1 MKTKQLDITREE
13 ANEVLGG
20 LAKQFLQNVYYHLT
34 HVDQEENKEKFTYRT
49 MEIGKMI
56 LFYMDEIA
64 EFLHLQNYVVN
75 LGDPGDDVC
84 FELGVKKPTMERI
97 QTILDLFEA

>member
-13 ANEVLGG
+13 ANEVLNN
-20 LAKQFLQNVYYHLT
+20 LARQFLHNVYYHLFYL
-34 HVDQEENKEKFTYRT
+34 DQQEDKEKFTYRT

-56 LFYMDEIA
+56 LFYMDEVA
-64 EFLHLQNYVVN
+64 EFLNLQNYVVN

-84 FELGVKKPTMERI
+84 FELGVKKPTVERI
-97 QTILDLFEA
+97 QAILDLFEV

>member
-13 ANEVLGG
+13 ANEVLHN
-20 LAKQFLQNVYYHLT
+20 LARQFLHNAHYHLFYL
-34 HVDQEENKEKFTYRT
+34 DQQEDKERFTYRT

-56 LFYMDEIA
+56 LFYMDEVA
-64 EFLHLQNYVVN
+64 AFLNLQNYVVN

-84 FELGVKKPTMERI
+84 FELGVNKPTVERI
-97 QTILDLFEA
+97 QAILDLFEA